1 MQSATTTEFTGTKRF
16 LLRRRLGSGGFGV
29 VYHAYDQERQSE
41 VALKLLHKSE
51 ATALYQFKQEFRALS
66 DITHPNLV
74 TLYEL
79 LSEKDYWFFT
89 MALVPGV
96 SFLEYVRGLSANF
109 DNPRTERVGHSTFSR
124 RIEQRQTKDQED
136 FNSET
141 RPTQLRQILS
151 EPLNLDR
158 LRIALKQLA
167 EGVYALHRFG
177 KLHCDLKPSNVLVTD
192 EGRLVILDFG
202 LITELT
208 SNNTNEHGTPDYMSP
223 EHGAGKVLTEA
234 SDWYSVGVMLYEAL
248 TGQLPFDSS
257 FGDVIKEKLR
267 YDATPPGELIEGL
280 PKDLDTLCQNLLKR
294 DSLER
299 PTGKEVLQF
308 LGIKTKT
315 QDHKVITL
323 GTQAS
328 RLVGRQKHLDKL
340 NVALQ
345 TSQNGKTVIR
355 YISGY
360 SGMGKTVLV
369 RRFLDIVRQ
378 KNPKILIFTGR
389 CYEQESVPYKA
400 FDGIIDDLSQY
411 LKSLTC
417 LDINSL
423 LPKDILAIVK
433 LFPVLKQ
440 VIEITNVEYRTID
453 IPDFQE
459 LRRRAFSALRE
470 LFIQLSKERA
480 VVLFIDDL
488 QWGDLDSIAL
498 IQELICPPEA
508 PPLFLIATYRSEER
522 ETSPIL
528 TTILSWEKKI
538 ADIEEISVEQLS
550 TSETNE
556 LITALS
562 DAEQNIPSEQVEM
575 ILRESGGSPFF
586 IDELVRYTQIDPSN
600 IIEKPSTI
608 TLEQVI
614 LARVGQLPASA
625 QNLLEVLAIAG
636 QPLKRSVAK
645 QAAKLENEEQT
656 ALAFL
661 RANHLIRTR
670 EKDKKEEIEVYHDR
684 IRETLVDNLA
694 REKCKNIHHQLAL
707 ALEESS
713 YDDPESLATHFQGAG
728 NKEKAAEYTLKAADQ
743 ASQALAFDHA
753 VHLYKQALTLAKKSS
768 SELVS
773 LQAKLGNALVNTGRS
788 GEAARIYLQAAA
800 NSAKAEQALELRR
813 KAAEQFLLG
822 GHIDEGLKVLET
834 VMGSM
839 GIKVPPTPKRALLS
853 LLFRRLQIRLR
864 GLIFKSKTETEIAAS
879 QLLKIDACWSAAL
892 GLAIVDTIRG
902 ADFQARHMLLALAA
916 GEPYRVARALTLE
929 AGFSSTTGSRGKTQT
944 EMLLKTA
951 KELVDKINIPHAQG
965 LFSLMAGIAAFLAGE
980 WLNAYKHLEQATSI
994 FSQNCTGVNWEIDNS
1009 QLFSLR
1015 SLLYLGELNKLCE
1028 RLPAIVKQ
1036 AHERGDIYAIT
1047 SLGTALSYM
1056 PCIIEDNP
1064 DQARKNMWEAIEKWS
1079 HEGFHLQHYWALLG
1093 QVQVEIY
1100 SGQGN
1105 TALKIINAQW
1115 SPMVKGLLLE
1125 VQNSLVEMLQ
1135 LRARAALATL
1145 KTSNNS
1151 KAVLASIEKDAHKLL
1166 KEKVGTA
1173 TAFAKLLLAAV
1184 AFNRNQKEQAINLLT
1199 QAEKHFEE
1207 LNMLLYKAAVQYRL
1221 GSLLESKK
1229 GAELIETANNWMK
1242 SQKIRN
1248 IERMTEMLAP
1258 GFYF

>member
-1 MQSATTTEFTGTKRF
+1 MKSIISGEFTGTNRF

-51 ATALYQFKQEFRALS
+51 ATALYQFKQEFRALA

-74 TLYEL
+74 TLFEL

-96 SFLEYVRGLSANF
+96 SFLEYVRGFSANF

-124 RIEQRQTKDQED
+124 RIEQRQTKDQQD
-136 FNSET
+136 FNSEN
-141 RPTQLRQILS
+141 RPSQPRQILS

-158 LRIALKQLA
+158 LRVALKQLV

-177 KLHCDLKPSNVLVTD
+177 KLHCDLKPSNVLVSD

-208 SNNTNEHGTPDYMSP
+208 SNNKNEHGTPDYMSP
-223 EHGAGKVLTEA
+223 EHGAGESLTEA

-267 YDATPPGELIEGL
+267 YEATPPSQLIEGL
-280 PKDLDTLCQNLLKR
+280 PEDLDTLCQNLLKR

-299 PTGKEVLQF
+299 PTGKEVLKS

-323 GTQAS
+323 GSQAS

-340 NVALQ
+340 NIGLQ
-345 TSQNGKTVIR
+345 ASQTGKTVIR
-355 YISGY
+355 YVSGY

-369 RRFLDIVRQ
+369 RRFLDVIRQ
-378 KNPKILIFTGR
+378 KKPEIVIFAGR

-411 LKSLTC
+411 LKTLVISQIKL
-417 LDINSL
+417 I

-440 VIEITNVEYRTID
+440 VIEVTNIEYKTID

-470 LFIQLSKERA
+470 LFSQLSKEKGL
-480 VVLFIDDL
+480 VLFIDDL
-488 QWGDLDSIAL
+488 QWGDLDSAAL
-498 IQELICPPEA
+498 LQELIRPPE
-508 PPLFLIATYRSEER
+508 PLPLFLIATYRSEER

-528 TTILSWEKKI
+528 TTVLSWENQNV
-538 ADIEEISVEQLS
+538 DIEEISVEQLS
-550 TSETNE
+550 TIETNE

-562 DAEQNIPSEQVEM
+562 DAEQYIPSEQVEM

-614 LARVGQLPASA
+614 LARVGQLPVSA
-625 QNLLEVLAIAG
+625 QNLLEVLAVAG

-670 EKDKKEEIEVYHDR
+670 ERDKKEEIEVYHDR

-694 REKCKNIHHQLAL
+694 KEKCKNIHHQLAL
-707 ALEESS
+707 SLEESGH
-713 YDDPESLATHFQGAG
+713 DDPESLATHFQGAG
-728 NKEKAAEYTLKAADQ
+728 NQEKAAEYTLKAADQ
-743 ASQALAFDHA
+743 ASLALAFDHA
-753 VHLYKQALTLAKKSS
+753 VNLYKQALALAKKPP
-768 SELVS
+768 SELVA

-788 GEAARIYLQAAA
+788 GEGARIYLKAA
-800 NSAKAEQALELRR
+800 NNAKAEQALELRR

-864 GLIFKSKTETEIAAS
+864 GLNFKSQTEAEIPAN

-902 ADFQARHMLLALAA
+902 AEFQGRHMLLALAA
-916 GEPYRVARALTLE
+916 GEAYRVARALTLE
-929 AGFSSTTGSRGKTQT
+929 AGFSSTTGSRGKNRT
-944 EMLLKTA
+944 EMLLKMA
-951 KELVDKINIPHAQG
+951 KELVDKINVPHAQG
-965 LFSLMAGIAAFLAGE
+965 LFYLMAGIAAFLAGE
-980 WLNAYKHLEQATSI
+980 WLKAHENLEQATSI

-1064 DQARKNMWEAIEKWS
+1064 DKARKNMWEAIEKWS

-1115 SPMVKGLLLE
+1115 SPMVRGLLLE
-1125 VQNSLVEMLQ
+1125 VQNSLIEMLQ

-1151 KAVLASIEKDAHKLL
+1151 KTVLASVEKDAKRLL
-1166 KEKVGTA
+1166 KEKIATA

-1184 AFNRNQKEQAINLLT
+1184 AFNRHQKEQAINLLI
-1199 QAEKHFEE
+1199 QAEKDFEQ
-1207 LNMLLYKAAVQYRL
+1207 LNMALYKAAVQHRL
-1221 GSLLESKK
+1221 GSLLEGKK
-1229 GAELIETANNWMK
+1229 GEELIESANNWMK
-1242 SQKIRN
+1242 SQRICN

-1258 GFYF
+1258 GF

>member
-1 MQSATTTEFTGTKRF
+1 MQSATSTEFTGTKRF
-16 LLRRRLGSGGFGV
+16 LLRRRLGSGGFGI

-51 ATALYQFKQEFRALS
+51 ATALYQFKQEFRALA
-66 DITHPNLV
+66 DITHPNLI

-96 SFLEYVRGLSANF
+96 NFLEYVRGLSANF

-124 RIEQRQTKDQED
+124 KIDQRQTKDQED
-136 FNSET
+136 FGSET
-141 RPTQLRQILS
+141 RPSQPRQILS

-167 EGVYALHRFG
+167 EGVYSLHRFG
-177 KLHCDLKPSNVLVTD
+177 KLHCDLKPSNVLVSD

-202 LITELT
+202 LITELA

-267 YDATPPGELIEGL
+267 YDATPPSELIEGL
-280 PKDLDTLCQNLLKR
+280 PEDLDTLCQNLLKR

-299 PTGKEVLQF
+299 PTGKKVLQY
-308 LGIKTKT
+308 LGVKTKT

-323 GTQAS
+323 GSQAS

-340 NVALQ
+340 NEALQ
-345 TSQNGKTVIR
+345 ASQNGKTVIR
-355 YISGY
+355 YVSGY

-369 RRFLDIVRQ
+369 RRFLDVVRQ
-378 KNPKILIFTGR
+378 KNPKIVIFAGR

-411 LKSLTC
+411 LKTLTTSE
-417 LDINSL
+417 INSL

-440 VIEITNVEYRTID
+440 IIEITNVEYKAID
-453 IPDFQE
+453 TPDFQE
-459 LRRRAFSALRE
+459 LRRQAFSALRE
-470 LFIQLSKERA
+470 LFSKLCKEKD

-488 QWGDLDSIAL
+488 QWGDLDSAAL
-498 IQELICPPEA
+498 LQELIRPPDA
-508 PPLFLIATYRSEER
+508 PSLFLIATYRSEER

-562 DAEQNIPSEQVEM
+562 DAEQDVPSEQIEM

-625 QNLLEVLAIAG
+625 QNLLEVLAVAG

-645 QAAKLENEEQT
+645 QASQIENEEQT
-656 ALAFL
+656 ALVFL

-694 REKCKNIHHQLAL
+694 TETRKNIHQRLAL
-707 ALEESS
+707 ALEVSG
-713 YDDPESLATHFQGAG
+713 DDPESLATHFQGAG
-728 NKEKAAEYTLKAADQ
+728 NQEKAAEYSLKAADQ

-753 VHLYKQALTLAKKSS
+753 VNLYEQALSLAKKPPR
-768 SELVS
+768 ELVS

-788 GEAARIYLQAAA
+788 GEGARVFLKAA

-853 LLFRRLQIRLR
+853 LLLRRLQIRLR
-864 GLIFKSKTETEIAAS
+864 GLNFKSHTETEIPAS

-902 ADFQARHMLLALAA
+902 AEFQARHMLLALTA

-929 AGFSSTTGSRGKTQT
+929 AGFSSTAGSRSEKRTK
-944 EMLLKTA
+944 MLLEMA
-951 KELVDKINIPHAQG
+951 KELVDKITVPHAQG
-965 LFSLMAGIAAFLAGE
+965 LFYLMAGIAAFLAGE
-980 WLNAYKHLEQATSI
+980 WLKAHKHLEQATSI
-994 FSQNCTGVNWEIDNS
+994 FSQNCTGVYWEIDNS

-1036 AHERGDIYAIT
+1036 AYERGDIYAIT

-1064 DQARKNMWEAIEKWS
+1064 DKARKNMWEAIEKWS

-1100 SGQGN
+1100 AGQGN

-1145 KTSNNS
+1145 KTSDNS
-1151 KAVLASIEKDAHKLL
+1151 KAVLASVEKDANKLL

-1173 TAFAKLLLAAV
+1173 TAFAELLLAAV
-1184 AFNRNQKEQAINLLT
+1184 AFNRGQKDQSINLLI

-1207 LNMLLYKAAVQYRL
+1207 LNMELYKAAVQRRL
-1221 GSLLESKK
+1221 GSLIEGEKGKK
-1229 GAELIETANNWMK
+1229 LIETANNWMK

-1248 IERMTEMLAP
+1248 VEQMTEMFAP
-1258 GFYF
+1258 GFYL

>member
-1 MQSATTTEFTGTKRF
+1 M
-16 LLRRRLGSGGFGV
+16 
-29 VYHAYDQERQSE
+29 
-41 VALKLLHKSE
+41 
-51 ATALYQFKQEFRALS
+51 
-66 DITHPNLV
+66 
-74 TLYEL
+74 
-79 LSEKDYWFFT
+79 
-89 MALVPGV
+89 
-96 SFLEYVRGLSANF
+96 
-109 DNPRTERVGHSTFSR
+109 
-124 RIEQRQTKDQED
+124 
-136 FNSET
+136 
-141 RPTQLRQILS
+141 
-151 EPLNLDR
+151 
-158 LRIALKQLA
+158 
-167 EGVYALHRFG
+167 
-177 KLHCDLKPSNVLVTD
+177 
-192 EGRLVILDFG
+192 
-202 LITELT
+202 
-208 SNNTNEHGTPDYMSP
+208 
-223 EHGAGKVLTEA
+223 
-234 SDWYSVGVMLYEAL
+234 
-248 TGQLPFDSS
+248 
-257 FGDVIKEKLR
+257 
-267 YDATPPGELIEGL
+267 
-280 PKDLDTLCQNLLKR
+280 
-294 DSLER
+294 
-299 PTGKEVLQF
+299 
-308 LGIKTKT
+308 
-315 QDHKVITL
+315 
-323 GTQAS
+323 
-328 RLVGRQKHLDKL
+328 
-340 NVALQ
+340 
-345 TSQNGKTVIR
+345 
-355 YISGY
+355 
-360 SGMGKTVLV
+360 
-369 RRFLDIVRQ
+369 
-378 KNPKILIFTGR
+378 
-389 CYEQESVPYKA
+389 
-400 FDGIIDDLSQY
+400 
-411 LKSLTC
+411 
-417 LDINSL
+417 
-423 LPKDILAIVK
+423 
-433 LFPVLKQ
+433 
-440 VIEITNVEYRTID
+440 
-453 IPDFQE
+453 
-459 LRRRAFSALRE
+459 RE
-470 LFIQLSKERA
+470 LFSKLCKEKDI
-480 VVLFIDDL
+480 VLFIDDL
-488 QWGDLDSIAL
+488 QWGDLDSAAL
-498 IQELICPPEA
+498 LQELIRPPDA
-508 PPLFLIATYRSEER
+508 PSLFLIATYRSEER

-528 TTILSWEKKI
+528 TTILSWDKKI

-550 TSETNE
+550 TSETSE

-614 LARVGQLPASA
+614 LARVGQLPTSA

-645 QAAKLENEEQT
+645 QASEIENEEQT
-656 ALAFL
+656 ALVFL

-694 REKCKNIHHQLAL
+694 TETRKNIHQRLAL
-707 ALEESS
+707 ALEESGD
-713 YDDPESLATHFQGAG
+713 DDPESLATHFQGAG
-728 NKEKAAEYTLKAADQ
+728 NQEKAAEYSLKAADK

-753 VHLYKQALTLAKKSS
+753 VNLYEQALALAKKPP

-788 GEAARIYLQAAA
+788 GEGARIYLKAA

-853 LLFRRLQIRLR
+853 LLLRRLQIRLR
-864 GLIFKSKTETEIAAS
+864 GLNFKSHTEAEIAPS

-916 GEPYRVARALTLE
+916 GEPYRVARAL
-929 AGFSSTTGSRGKTQT
+929 
-944 EMLLKTA
+944 
-951 KELVDKINIPHAQG
+951 
-965 LFSLMAGIAAFLAGE
+965 
-980 WLNAYKHLEQATSI
+980 
-994 FSQNCTGVNWEIDNS
+994 NS

-1015 SLLYLGELNKLCE
+1015 SLLYLGELNKLCD

-1064 DQARKNMWEAIEKWS
+1064 DKARKNMWEAIEKWS

-1100 SGQGN
+1100 AGQGS

-1145 KTSNNS
+1145 KTSDNS
-1151 KAVLASIEKDAHKLL
+1151 KAVLASVEKDANKLL

-1184 AFNRNQKEQAINLLT
+1184 AFNRHQKDQSINLLI

-1207 LNMLLYKAAVQYRL
+1207 LNMALYKAAVQRRL
-1221 GSLLESKK
+1221 GSLIEGEK
-1229 GAELIETANNWMK
+1229 GEKLIETANNWMK

-1248 IERMTEMLAP
+1248 VEQMTEMFAP
-1258 GFYF
+1258 GFYL

>member
-1 MQSATTTEFTGTKRF
+1 MQSATSTEFTGTKRF

-51 ATALYQFKQEFRALS
+51 ATALYQFKQEFRALT

-124 RIEQRQTKDQED
+124 KIEQRQTKDQED
-136 FNSET
+136 FGSET
-141 RPTQLRQILS
+141 RPSQLRQILS

-158 LRIALKQLA
+158 LRIALRQLA

-208 SNNTNEHGTPDYMSP
+208 NNNINEHGTPDYMSP
-223 EHGAGKVLTEA
+223 EHGAGKPLTEA

-267 YDATPPGELIEGL
+267 YDATAPGELIEGL
-280 PKDLDTLCQNLLKR
+280 PEDLDTLCQNLLKR
-294 DSLER
+294 NSLER
-299 PTGKEVLQF
+299 PTGKEVLQY
-308 LGIKTKT
+308 LGVKTKT
-315 QDHKVITL
+315 QDHQVITL
-323 GTQAS
+323 GSQAR
-328 RLVGRQKHLDKL
+328 RLVGRQQHLDKL
-340 NVALQ
+340 NTALQ
-345 TSQNGKTVIR
+345 ASQNGKTVIR
-355 YISGY
+355 YVSGY

-369 RRFLDIVRQ
+369 RRFLDVVRQ
-378 KNPKILIFTGR
+378 KSPKIVIFSGR

-411 LKSLTC
+411 LKTLTI
-417 LDINSL
+417 LEINSL

-440 VIEITNVEYRTID
+440 VIEVTNIEYKAID

-470 LFIQLSKERA
+470 LFSQLSKEKN

-488 QWGDLDSIAL
+488 QWGDLDSAAL
-498 IQELICPPEA
+498 LQELIRPPEP

-528 TTILSWEKKI
+528 TTILSWENQN

-556 LITALS
+556 LISALS
-562 DAEQNIPSEQVEM
+562 DAQQDIPPEQIEM

-586 IDELVRYTQIDPSN
+586 IDELVRYSQIDPN
-600 IIEKPSTI
+600 NVIERPSTI

-625 QNLLEVLAIAG
+625 QNLLEVLAVAG

-645 QAAKLENEEQT
+645 QASQIENEEQT
-656 ALAFL
+656 ALVFL

-694 REKCKNIHHQLAL
+694 TQTRKNIHQRLAL
-707 ALEESS
+707 ALEESEH
-713 YDDPESLATHFQGAG
+713 DDPESLATHFQGAG
-728 NKEKAAEYTLKAADQ
+728 NQEKAAEYTLKAADQ

-753 VHLYKQALTLAKKSS
+753 VNLYEQALALAKKPP

-788 GEAARIYLQAAA
+788 GEGARIYLKAA

-853 LLFRRLQIRLR
+853 LLLRRLQIRLR
-864 GLIFKSKTETEIAAS
+864 GLNFKSHTESEIAAS

-929 AGFSSTTGSRGKTQT
+929 AGFSSTTGSRGKNQT

-980 WLNAYKHLEQATSI
+980 WLKAHKHLEEATSI

-1064 DQARKNMWEAIEKWS
+1064 DKARKNMWEAIEKWS

-1100 SGQGN
+1100 AGQGN

-1145 KTSNNS
+1145 KTSDNS
-1151 KAVLASIEKDAHKLL
+1151 KAVLASVEKDANKLL
-1166 KEKVGTA
+1166 KEKVATA
-1173 TAFAKLLLAAV
+1173 TAFAELLLAAV
-1184 AFNRNQKEQAINLLT
+1184 AFNRHQKDQSINLLI

-1207 LNMLLYKAAVQYRL
+1207 LNMALYKAAVQRRL
-1221 GSLLESKK
+1221 GSLIEGEQGEK
-1229 GAELIETANNWMK
+1229 LIETANNWMK

-1248 IERMTEMLAP
+1248 VKQMTEMFAP
-1258 GFYF
+1258 GFYL